1 MYEWNEDEP
10 RIVLVLATEG
20 FYSTRVLMLLLGAVV
35 AIICHFA
42 VFCGGE
48 EDLGARLAEEAFLR
62 GRPGLF
68 LVDRQVWCDGTLF
81 WLDFRRSREFAHR
94 HPLQLALQSGRFLQA
109 DRVSVEKR
117 LRNQD
122 ILNIANN
129 AV

>member
-48 EDLGARLAEEAFLR
+48 EDLGAHLA
-62 GRPGLF
+62 
-68 LVDRQVWCDGTLF
+68 CY
-81 WLDFRRSREFAHR
+81 WLDRSLSRERYSHLSLSR
-94 HPLQLALQSGRFLQA
+94 YVTCNCH
-109 DRVSVEKR
+109 
-117 LRNQD
+117 
-122 ILNIANN
+122 IY
-129 AV
+129 